1 MWEGP
6 LCPDSRGAKAA
17 PTFGKS
23 YLAYSVKNVS
33 SSSVDNQW

>member
-17 PTFGKS
+17 PTLKKRRF
-23 YLAYSVKNVS
+23 YSAKKVS
-33 SSSVDNQW
+33 SNSVDNQW